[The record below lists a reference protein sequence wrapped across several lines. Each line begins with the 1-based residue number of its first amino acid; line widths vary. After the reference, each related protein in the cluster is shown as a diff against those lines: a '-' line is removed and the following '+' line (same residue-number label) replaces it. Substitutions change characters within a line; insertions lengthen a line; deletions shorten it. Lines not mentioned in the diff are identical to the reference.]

1 MKHLLARIVA
11 ISLLFAAYCTQSA
24 SAQTKQGDD
33 AVQQLRKLNQIY
45 RYLNAAYIDEVEM
58 SPLVEKA
65 VVAMLQELDPHSTY
79 ISPEEMK
86 SVSIQLDGEF
96 SGIGIEFRVLRDT
109 IVVTNTITGAPAAD
123 VGIKPTDPIFPS
135 DVKKEIA
142 I

>member
-1 MKHLLARIVA
+1 MKRLPARIVA
-11 ISLLFAAYCTQSA
+11 LSLLFAAYCTQSA

-33 AVQQLRKLNQIY
+33 AVQQLRKLNQVY

-65 VVAMLQELDPHSTY
+65 IGAMLQELDPHSTY

-96 SGIGIEFRVLRDT
+96 SGHRHRIP
-109 IVVTNTITGAPAAD
+109 GASRHYRGNQHHNRRTRRRCGHSA
-123 VGIKPTDPIFPS
+123 
-135 DVKKEIA
+135 E
-142 I
+142 